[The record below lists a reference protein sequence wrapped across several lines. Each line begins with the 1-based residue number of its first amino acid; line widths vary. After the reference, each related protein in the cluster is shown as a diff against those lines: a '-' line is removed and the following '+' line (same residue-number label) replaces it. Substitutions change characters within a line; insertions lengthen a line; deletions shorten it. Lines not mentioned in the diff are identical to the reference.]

1 MIRSTS
7 FEGESRLRSALCRA
21 AKDRSRPTSF
31 CCFHFGPSGG
41 FRLRVATLLS
51 PMDQQ
56 GMWRWDGLLRW
67 LAEIAGVL
75 SLNVAITY
83 PCVGKVIKS

>member
-1 MIRSTS
+1 
-7 FEGESRLRSALCRA
+7 
-21 AKDRSRPTSF
+21 
-31 CCFHFGPSGG
+31 
-41 FRLRVATLLS
+41 
-51 PMDQQ
+51 MDQQ

-67 LAEIAGVL
+67 LAESAGVL